1 MDPLDTRRNRP
12 AETNTKMPL
21 RETGSQTAGP
31 YVHIGCLPNMAGV
44 AGVFGEDLTCNVT
57 LDSDQTIILSGYVF
71 DGDGQV
77 CKDVMLEFWQADAS
91 GYYNHGIWH
100 RAGTDL
106 DTGQY
111 HIETILPSAIAD
123 LDGQMLAPFINV
135 WVVARGINLG
145 LLTRIYFYENDAL
158 NAADPHLALVPNNR
172 KQTLY
177 ATQTDPPNSYRFDVR
192 LQGVNETVFFQI

>member
-1 MDPLDTRRNRP
+1 MDSLDTRRNRP
-12 AETNTKMPL
+12 ADTNIKIPL
-21 RETGSQTAGP
+21 RETASQTAGP

-44 AGVFGEDLTCNVT
+44 ESVFVDDLTCNVT
-57 LDSDQTIILSGYVF
+57 LDADQIITLSGRVF

-91 GYYNHGIWH
+91 GDYEHGIWH

-106 DTGQY
+106 GTGEY
-111 HIETILPSAIAD
+111 SIDTILPSATSD
-123 LDGQMLAPFINV
+123 LDGQKLAPFINV

-158 NAADPHLALVPNNR
+158 NAADPHLALVPNKR

-177 ATQTDPPNSYRFDVR
+177 ATQMDPPNTYRFDVR